1 MYRHQSIK
9 SKINNLSKTNN
20 LNPQEVMNMFFF
32 ERFLE
37 RVSKTEY
44 ANNFI
49 IKGGFLISS
58 FSNIAQRTTMDLD
71 ASIEYLDFEKSNVEK
86 IIKEISEAKI
96 DDGVEFEF
104 RNIGYI
110 RDNSFY
116 GGFRISL
123 LAKLDKVN
131 NVIKMDIS
139 TGDKITPKE
148 QLIAYKCIFEDKSI
162 GVQAYPIE
170 TVLAEKIDAIFYWL
184 EGTTRMRDYY
194 DIYLLYSC
202 KKDEI
207 NFDILKQAIINTS
220 AQRNNFEY
228 IKDSRQG
235 LERIKNP
242 KYNMKEKWLKYQIT
256 NPYTKSVN
264 FDDVIKTLELFI
276 DKLGF

>member
-1 MYRHQSIK
+1 
-9 SKINNLSKTNN
+9 
-20 LNPQEVMNMFFF
+20 MFFF